1 MIYIRLVVGL
11 AALLFAGFLGYKWGA
26 SGLEEARAQLA
37 EAARTGEFAKAT
49 QAAAQQR
56 LDEQLKAQSAELE
69 ARLKAQSDAF
79 SVQKQELE
87 ASLGRANQRV
97 AALAGQRQG
106 AEKELAQIREQM
118 KGADGSQLEALRQ
131 REAQVLALE
140 QKLARQQDGLIC
152 LRQPVPDD
160 EVQTLNQ
167 VLAALRP

>member
-1 MIYIRLVVGL
+1 MIYIRFVVGL

-37 EAARTGEFAKAT
+37 EAARTGEIAKAA

-56 LDEQLKAQSAELE
+56 LDEQLKVQALVLE
-69 ARLKAQSDAF
+69 AKLKAQDDAF

-118 KGADGSQLEALRQ
+118 RGADGGQLEALRQ

-152 LRQPVPDD
+152 LRQQVPDD